1 MHTLIRTHAY
11 THTHT
16 HTHTLIHT
24 LSYTHMHTHA
34 YTHMH
39 TLIHTHACTIPQASR
54 SRYQYWLHAYLKQ
67 LATATSKPLFMCTL
81 IAPSKAKE
89 KERTDEGKSAS
100 SPTKKAHI
108 TRAGEEIFFDAM
120 VLDLGSFQTYRLYCP
135 LEFKSEIGGEIRCH
149 IHKFGDTGSISDFV
163 FLPAQLDVKT
173 VPSDLLKKW
182 P

>member
-1 MHTLIRTHAY
+1 MP
-11 THTHT
+11 
-16 HTHTLIHT
+16 
-24 LSYTHMHTHA
+24 
-34 YTHMH
+34 

-67 LATATSKPLFMCTL
+67 LATATPKPLFMCTL
-81 IAPSKAKE
+81 VAPSKA

-100 SPTKKAHI
+100 SPTKKAHV

-135 LEFKSEIGGEIRCH
+135 HEFKSEIGGEIKCH
-149 IHKFGDTGSISDFV
+149 LHKFGDTGSISDFV

-173 VPSDLLKKW
+173 VPSNLLKKW